1 MTLQFMSLPLLN
13 LGTIFLS
20 GLQDLLM
27 TMKISETGIITGLLP
42 VSLKREILFWWSG
55 ILIFVVSTFMS
66 SEKEWDE

>member
-1 MTLQFMSLPLLN
+1 
-13 LGTIFLS
+13 
-20 GLQDLLM
+20 M

-55 ILIFVVSTFMS
+55 ILIFVVSAFMS